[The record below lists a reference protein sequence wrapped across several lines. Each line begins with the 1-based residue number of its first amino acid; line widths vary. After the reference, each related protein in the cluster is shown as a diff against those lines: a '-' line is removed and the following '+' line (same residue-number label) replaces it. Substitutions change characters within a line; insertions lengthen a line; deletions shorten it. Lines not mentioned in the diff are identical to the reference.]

1 METIPLLGVKV
12 ITMDTKE
19 TTSTN
24 PKNGDEEYKC
34 TGLSKTVRPD
44 VPIPPGPEVKNLSTT
59 DLLAVL
65 ISSGCKTTAYE
76 TAGNLL
82 KTFDGNLIELFT
94 ATTHELT
101 QVEGITIEKAR
112 RIKVTFELV
121 NRIESY
127 FTESHPK
134 IKTKEDIVKLLAPHM
149 RYLKQ
154 KEYRVILLDNHKRLI
169 RHCRVSLGS
178 VDSVLTHPREIFRP
192 AVVAGATSIILV
204 HNNPSGDP
212 EPSEDDINETKTLL
226 MCSAIVDIKIVD
238 HVIIGFT
245 DHVSM
250 KEKNIL

>member
-1 METIPLLGVKV
+1 MVNE
-12 ITMDTKE
+12 E

-34 TGLSKTVRPD
+34 TGLSETVRLD
-44 VPIPPGPEVKNLSTT
+44 VPILLEPEAKNLSTT
-59 DLLAVL
+59 DLLTIL
-65 ISSGCKTTAYE
+65 ISSGCKTTAHK
-76 TAGNLL
+76 TAANLL

-101 QVEGITIEKAR
+101 QVKGITIEKAR

-127 FTESHPK
+127 FGEYRPK
-134 IKTKEDIVKLLAPHM
+134 IKTKEDVVKLLTPHM

-154 KEYRVILLDNHKRLI
+154 KEYRVILLCTNQRLI

-192 AVVAGATSIILV
+192 AVLAGATSIILV

-212 EPSEDDINETKTLL
+212 QPSKDDINETKILL
-226 MCSAIVDIKIVD
+226 MCSAIVGIKIID
-238 HVIIGFT
+238 HIIIGHST
-245 DHVSM
+245 HVSM
-250 KEKNIL
+250 KEQNLI